1 VIERDR
7 LPDLLDRVFNVAMS
21 VVGSVGLVWGLY
33 HWRETLRGL
42 TLLLKSR
49 HADAVGRSNVGQL
62 LLGTV
67 GVLLIFGLLLVLVFG
82 GVVACAVM
90 IRMVNSMRHRLVR

>member
-62 LLGTV
+62 LL
-67 GVLLIFGLLLVLVFG
+67 LIFGLLLVLVFG
-82 GVVACAVM
+82 GVVACAVV

>member
-1 VIERDR
+1 MIERDR

-62 LLGTV
+62 LL
-67 GVLLIFGLLLVLVFG
+67 LIFGLLLVLVFG
-82 GVVACAVM
+82 GVVACAVV